1 MEGMILRECLSIQQS
16 FLTICGSKLSI
27 LRWGKGLTM
36 KLLEVTHNQWLYRN
50 VNVHDSVSG
59 DISSQQKEEIQHEI
73 GKKQQELG
81 RESLTMEDHYL
92 MKVNLD
98 DMETTSGERQEHWL
112 LTIRATR
119 EAFRLRTITDCI
131 VIDGITQRQMF
142 ILVPINANTANQQGL
157 LAFNNHYYPGGI
169 SWKDDYPSMW
179 FRL

>member
-73 GKKQQELG
+73 GKNNKNWVG
-81 RESLTMEDHYL
+81 KASLW
-92 MKVNLD
+92 K
-98 DMETTSGERQEHWL
+98 
-112 LTIRATR
+112 I
-119 EAFRLRTITDCI
+119 IT
-131 VIDGITQRQMF
+131 
-142 ILVPINANTANQQGL
+142 
-157 LAFNNHYYPGGI
+157 
-169 SWKDDYPSMW
+169 
-179 FRL
+179 